1 MRLDKLEIGKDAI
14 VASVDSDDAALY
26 QHILDM
32 GLTPGTEVTMMK
44 HAPMGD
50 PVEIRLRDY
59 ELTLRLADAA
69 RIELVDVHDAHNAP
83 RENPAP
89 TASEHP
95 AIFGECVCRPRA
107 SRQCAPA
114 DEPLR
119 FALAGNQNCGK
130 TTLFNQLTGSNQHV
144 GNFPGVTV
152 DRKDGR
158 ILGHDNVTITDLP
171 GIYSLSPLYQ
181 RGGREPSVHS
191 RGGARR
197 HHQHRR
203 RDQHRAQSLP
213 HLAAHGA

>member
-83 RENPAP
+83 REAGNAP
-89 TASEHP
+89 LPTSL
-95 AIFGECVCRPRA
+95 CA
-107 SRQCAPA
+107 SRLPA
-114 DEPLR
+114 TRIAVRRPCSTSSPVR
-119 FALAGNQNCGK
+119 TSMSA
-130 TTLFNQLTGSNQHV
+130 T
-144 GNFPGVTV
+144 FPG
-152 DRKDGR
+152 
-158 ILGHDNVTITDLP
+158 
-171 GIYSLSPLYQ
+171 
-181 RGGREPSVHS
+181 
-191 RGGARR
+191 
-197 HHQHRR
+197 
-203 RDQHRAQSLP
+203 
-213 HLAAHGA
+213 

>member
-83 RENPAP
+83 RENPVP
-89 TASEHP
+89 CGIRT
-95 AIFGECVCRPRA
+95 
-107 SRQCAPA
+107 SRH
-114 DEPLR
+114 R
-119 FALAGNQNCGK
+119 R
-130 TTLFNQLTGSNQHV
+130 V
-144 GNFPGVTV
+144 
-152 DRKDGR
+152 R
-158 ILGHDNVTITDLP
+158 
-171 GIYSLSPLYQ
+171 LSA
-181 RGGREPSVHS
+181 
-191 RGGARR
+191 ARR
-197 HHQHRR
+197 PAMRPCRR
-203 RDQHRAQSLP
+203 AFAVRACRQPELR
-213 HLAAHGA
+213 

>member
-83 RENPAP
+83 RENPALRHP
-89 TASEHP
+89 NIPPSESASV
-95 AIFGECVCRPRA
+95 GRA
-107 SRQCAPA
+107 Q
-114 DEPLR
+114 
-119 FALAGNQNCGK
+119 AGNAPC
-130 TTLFNQLTGSNQHV
+130 
-144 GNFPGVTV
+144 
-152 DRKDGR
+152 
-158 ILGHDNVTITDLP
+158 
-171 GIYSLSPLYQ
+171 
-181 RGGREPSVHS
+181 
-191 RGGARR
+191 RR
-197 HHQHRR
+197 AFAV
-203 RDQHRAQSLP
+203 RACRQPELR
-213 HLAAHGA
+213 